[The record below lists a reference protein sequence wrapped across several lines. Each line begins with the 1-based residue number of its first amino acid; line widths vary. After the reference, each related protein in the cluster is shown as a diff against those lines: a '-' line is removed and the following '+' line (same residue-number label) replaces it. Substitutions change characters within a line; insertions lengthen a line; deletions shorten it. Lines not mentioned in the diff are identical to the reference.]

1 MRLNVFPS
9 ASVLF
14 FCQGEFVFFIPT
26 PMRIFAYS
34 VLVLIDDIS
43 DVHRGAIPRLSIV
56 LYSDL
61 ISLSLSLSLSLVP

>member
-1 MRLNVFPS
+1 MGLNFG
-9 ASVLF
+9 LE
-14 FCQGEFVFFIPT
+14 GEPEAGGI
-26 PMRIFAYS
+26 YS
-34 VLVLIDDIS
+34 VMVLIDDIS